1 MSVNFIRKNHFFLTQ
16 NQLNALIL
24 FRCTIFHFPFIVV
37 DSWIGLVLRTPF
49 PLEQFSLRTMA
60 CEMSQAP
67 KTNSHTLLLFSPL
80 YKWIGLCYL
89 FPIEC
94 AMNSWNTCCSH
105 NTILCGVWNNVAK
118 KQTSLR
124 RKSLPYWVISNSAYS
139 IEIGFL
145 LYCFKLIQ
153 LAQFSIAIVLHAE
166 KKTKSAQERK
176 PQCQPRYSREQKK
189 SVHFSFN
196 FIPSLIGLKLY
207 F

>member
-118 KQTSLR
+118 KQTSSTKIITILGN
-124 RKSLPYWVISNSAYS
+124 I
-139 IEIGFL
+139 
-145 LYCFKLIQ
+145 
-153 LAQFSIAIVLHAE
+153 QFSTFNRNWLFIILFQTNSIGSIFHRHRTTCRKENEKRSRKKAAMSAAI
-166 KKTKSAQERK
+166 Q
-176 PQCQPRYSREQKK
+176 
-189 SVHFSFN
+189 
-196 FIPSLIGLKLY
+196 
-207 F
+207 